1 MKFREN
7 VDSLMSNVTVNE
19 EMRRAILEKNPAYKK
34 HHARNRAN
42 DTGREMA
49 ETERAGMAG
58 KKPLWRQAALPAAAV
73 LLVMSTMYV
82 GAGYLI
88 DHTPL
93 RDIFTVRDDSA
104 LPVPEA
110 QQRPDIYGE
119 ILDSSYLSAGS
130 QAEAGTGDGAETE
143 AGAETGT
150 GAEIGTEAGTVSGET
165 AAPRGKYGEIVM
177 DNELFTIE
185 MLEMTCAGRELTASY
200 ILTRKAEGYLTVQIS
215 IDNDYLGQWKD
226 GLAGETYDT
235 SKTLIRS
242 SFGDTFRWNKLP
254 EGCGYEL
261 AENQELCILTQ
272 LGKKDYASGTYTL
285 YAQTYLH
292 DAPTVEN
299 EGEPSQMVEI
309 PDEDIKTGFY
319 RTSIEIEHSGDY
331 GFELSGALDKTE
343 EQVHFDRY
351 EIYVSPLTLYLTMDG
366 TYQGEVSAIWGM
378 CRSHVIT
385 IGFAD
390 GTQTQATVVLS
401 GMGYGKGGIDVDMR
415 ASFGTAIDPASI
427 VKVVLD
433 DIVLMDE

>member
-34 HHARNRAN
+34 HHARNRVN

-73 LLVMSTMYV
+73 LLVMSTMYA

-93 RDIFTVRDDSA
+93 RDIFTARDDSA

-150 GAEIGTEAGTVSGET
+150 VSGET

-200 ILTRKAEGYLTVQIS
+200 ILTRKAEGCLTVQIS

-319 RTSIEIEHSGDY
+319 RTSIEIERSGDY